1 MQTKGIKL
9 IDFITDRHHRHT
21 QTFDWLQ
28 EAIGQPLRILYGDDE
43 TLRNYL
49 PVLRTNPPRLLILF
63 QLEHLAAWASCF
75 CPVLVFPM
83 YDLTRMTPDRY
94 LAGLRDVEWI
104 TFSLILHQRLAGL
117 GLSSRH
123 YRYAPNP
130 ENFPVVSW
138 EDGPKAYFWERLPE
152 ELDERAMT
160 SLLHAAGISRLTT
173 RTLADARFYSPQ
185 QQEQEAAVRSWQKR
199 ASYLQVLAEHNVFVA
214 PRRFE
219 GIGMAFLEAMAMGML
234 VVAENAPTANEYIV
248 SGENGI
254 LFGGNNDFLWLPR
267 PVSAEQMN
275 RMGSSARKTMGQIHE
290 EWTRARGGVG
300 KTVSDLLQK
309 RWPRTAPTPGLLEA
323 TLDFHK
329 FPEALWAI
337 ASINNPG
344 PSVWRSKKC
353 EQVAAS
359 RRGLW
364 KKLRWL
370 FRHPRAC
377 VLDLLQKRGI

>member
-1 MQTKGIKL
+1 
-9 IDFITDRHHRHT
+9 
-21 QTFDWLQ
+21 
-28 EAIGQPLRILYGDDE
+28 
-43 TLRNYL
+43 
-49 PVLRTNPPRLLILF
+49 
-63 QLEHLAAWASCF
+63 
-75 CPVLVFPM
+75 
-83 YDLTRMTPDRY
+83 
-94 LAGLRDVEWI
+94 
-104 TFSLILHQRLAGL
+104 
-117 GLSSRH
+117 
-123 YRYAPNP
+123 
-130 ENFPVVSW
+130 
-138 EDGPKAYFWERLPE
+138 
-152 ELDERAMT
+152 
-160 SLLHAAGISRLTT
+160 
-173 RTLADARFYSPQ
+173 
-185 QQEQEAAVRSWQKR
+185 
-199 ASYLQVLAEHNVFVA
+199 
-214 PRRFE
+214 
-219 GIGMAFLEAMAMGML
+219 MAFLEAMAMGML

-344 PSVWRSKKC
+344 PSVWRSNKC